1 MLQEDR
7 RRRVIVADSNI
18 GGLLEASRF
27 KELWYHLAL
36 WYLQA
41 RGKQAQPTREGL
53 EQELADRVEL

>member
-1 MLQEDR
+1 M
-7 RRRVIVADSNI
+7 ADSNI